1 MTTTTGTMTSTR
13 SLSYIALFAAV
24 IAVFGLIP
32 KIDLPFGVPITLQS
46 LGIMLV
52 GCLLGPKRAF
62 YTVGLFLVAVALGLP
77 LLSGGRGGVAVFVA
91 PSAGFLLGWL
101 IGAVVCGVSMR
112 QFMKRMPEAKG
123 KGLLIVAFLSSLIG
137 GIVVMYFFGILGL
150 MLAAHLSATQATL
163 AVLAF
168 IPGDLVKCAACAV
181 LVQSVVR
188 GMPSWRLDRDW
199 CLCSTPS
206 TRRWRIGRKPRRTRW
221 RSTTASLVLISRH

>member
-1 MTTTTGTMTSTR
+1 MTTTGTMTSTR

-62 YTVGLFLVAVALGLP
+62 YTIGLFLVAVALGLP
-77 LLSGGRGGVAVFVA
+77 LLSGGRGGLGVFVA
-91 PSAGFLLGWL
+91 PSAGFLLGWWV
-101 IGAVVCGVSMR
+101 GAVVCGLCMR
-112 QFMKRMPEAKG
+112 QFMRRMPDAKG
-123 KGLLIVAFLSSLIG
+123 KGLLIAAFLSSVIG
-137 GIVVMYFFGILGL
+137 GILAMYFFGILGL
-150 MLAAHLSATQATL
+150 MLAAHLTLVQASL

-168 IPGDLVKCAACAV
+168 VPGDLVKCVVCAI

-188 GMPSWRLDRDW
+188 GMPAWRLDRD
-199 CLCSTPS
+199 
-206 TRRWRIGRKPRRTRW
+206 
-221 RSTTASLVLISRH
+221 

>member
-123 KGLLIVAFLSSLIG
+123 KGLLIAAFLSSLIG

-168 IPGDLVKCAACAV
+168 VPGDLVKCAVCAV

-188 GMPSWRLDRDW
+188 GMPSWRLDRD
-199 CLCSTPS
+199 
-206 TRRWRIGRKPRRTRW
+206 
-221 RSTTASLVLISRH
+221 

>member
-1 MTTTTGTMTSTR
+1 MTTTATMTSTR

-62 YTVGLFLVAVALGLP
+62 YTVGLFLVALALGLP

-101 IGAVVCGVSMR
+101 LGAVVCGLSMR
-112 QFMKRMPEAKG
+112 QFMKRMPDAKG
-123 KGLLIVAFLSSLIG
+123 KGLLIAASLSSLIG

-150 MLAAHLSATQATL
+150 MLAAHLSATQAAL
-163 AVLAF
+163 AMLAF
-168 IPGDLVKCAACAV
+168 VPGDLVKCAVCAI

-188 GMPSWRLDRDW
+188 GMPSWRLDRD
-199 CLCSTPS
+199 
-206 TRRWRIGRKPRRTRW
+206 
-221 RSTTASLVLISRH
+221 

>member
-1 MTTTTGTMTSTR
+1 MTTTGSSITSSR
-13 SLSYIALFAAV
+13 SLSYIALFAALM
-24 IAVFGLIP
+24 AVFGLIP
-32 KIDLPFGVPITLQS
+32 KVDLPFGVPITLQS

-123 KGLLIVAFLSSLIG
+123 KGLLIAAFLSSLIG

-188 GMPSWRLDRDW
+188 GMPSWRLDRD
-199 CLCSTPS
+199 
-206 TRRWRIGRKPRRTRW
+206 
-221 RSTTASLVLISRH
+221 

>member
-1 MTTTTGTMTSTR
+1 MHWPPDSAAEHFSFMRDPSMTTSATMTPTR

-123 KGLLIVAFLSSLIG
+123 KGLLIAAFLSSLIG

-168 IPGDLVKCAACAV
+168 VPGDLVKCAVCAV

-188 GMPSWRLDRDW
+188 GMPSWRLDRD
-199 CLCSTPS
+199 
-206 TRRWRIGRKPRRTRW
+206 
-221 RSTTASLVLISRH
+221 

>member
-112 QFMKRMPEAKG
+112 QFMKRMPDAKG
-123 KGLLIVAFLSSLIG
+123 KGLLIAAFLSSLIG
-137 GIVVMYFFGILGL
+137 GIVVMYLFGILGL

-168 IPGDLVKCAACAV
+168 VPGDLVKCAVCAV
-181 LVQSVVR
+181 LVQSVAR
-188 GMPSWRLDRDW
+188 DMPSWRLDRD
-199 CLCSTPS
+199 
-206 TRRWRIGRKPRRTRW
+206 
-221 RSTTASLVLISRH
+221 

>member
-1 MTTTTGTMTSTR
+1 MTTTGTMTPTR

-77 LLSGGRGGVAVFVA
+77 LLSGGRGGLGVFVA
-91 PSAGFLLGWL
+91 PSAGFLAGWL
-101 IGAVVCGVSMR
+101 IGAVVCGLCMR
-112 QFMKRMPEAKG
+112 LFMRLFARRMPDASG
-123 KGLLIVAFLSSLIG
+123 KALFAAAFASSVIG
-137 GIVVMYFFGILGL
+137 GIVVMYAFGILGL
-150 MLAAHLSATQATL
+150 MLAAHLSVTQASL

-168 IPGDLVKCAACAV
+168 IPGDLVKCAICAV

-188 GMPSWRLDRDW
+188 GMPSWRLDRD
-199 CLCSTPS
+199 
-206 TRRWRIGRKPRRTRW
+206 
-221 RSTTASLVLISRH
+221 

>member
-1 MTTTTGTMTSTR
+1 MTSTR

-188 GMPSWRLDRDW
+188 GMPSWRLDRD
-199 CLCSTPS
+199 
-206 TRRWRIGRKPRRTRW
+206 
-221 RSTTASLVLISRH
+221 

>member
-188 GMPSWRLDRDW
+188 GMPSWRLDRD
-199 CLCSTPS
+199 
-206 TRRWRIGRKPRRTRW
+206 
-221 RSTTASLVLISRH
+221 

>member
-1 MTTTTGTMTSTR
+1 MTTTATMTSTR

-101 IGAVVCGVSMR
+101 LGAVVCGVSMR
-112 QFMKRMPEAKG
+112 QFMKRMPDAKG
-123 KGLLIVAFLSSLIG
+123 KGLLIAAFLSSLIG

-168 IPGDLVKCAACAV
+168 VPGDLVKCAVCAI

-188 GMPSWRLDRDW
+188 GMPSWRLDRD
-199 CLCSTPS
+199 
-206 TRRWRIGRKPRRTRW
+206 
-221 RSTTASLVLISRH
+221 

>member
-1 MTTTTGTMTSTR
+1 MTTTATMTSTR

-62 YTVGLFLVAVALGLP
+62 YTVGLFLVALALGLP
-77 LLSGGRGGVAVFVA
+77 LLSGGRGGAAVFVA

-101 IGAVVCGVSMR
+101 LGAVVCGVSMR
-112 QFMKRMPEAKG
+112 QFMKRMPDAKG
-123 KGLLIVAFLSSLIG
+123 KGLLIAAFLSSLIG

-168 IPGDLVKCAACAV
+168 VPGDLVKCAVCAI

-188 GMPSWRLDRDW
+188 GMPSWRLDRD
-199 CLCSTPS
+199 
-206 TRRWRIGRKPRRTRW
+206 
-221 RSTTASLVLISRH
+221 

>member
-101 IGAVVCGVSMR
+101 LGAVVCGVSMR
-112 QFMKRMPEAKG
+112 QFMKRMPDAKG
-123 KGLLIVAFLSSLIG
+123 KSLLIAAFLSSLIG

-163 AVLAF
+163 AMLAF
-168 IPGDLVKCAACAV
+168 VPGDLVKCAVCAI

-188 GMPSWRLDRDW
+188 GMPSWRLDRD
-199 CLCSTPS
+199 
-206 TRRWRIGRKPRRTRW
+206 
-221 RSTTASLVLISRH
+221 

>member
-1 MTTTTGTMTSTR
+1 MTTTATMTSTR

-62 YTVGLFLVAVALGLP
+62 YTVGLFLVALALGLP

-101 IGAVVCGVSMR
+101 LGAVVCGVSMR
-112 QFMKRMPEAKG
+112 QFMKRMPDAKG
-123 KGLLIVAFLSSLIG
+123 KGLLIAAFLSSLIG

-168 IPGDLVKCAACAV
+168 VPGDLVKCAVCAI

-188 GMPSWRLDRDW
+188 GMPSWRLDRD
-199 CLCSTPS
+199 
-206 TRRWRIGRKPRRTRW
+206 
-221 RSTTASLVLISRH
+221 

>member
-1 MTTTTGTMTSTR
+1 MTNTGTMTSTR
-13 SLSYIALFAAV
+13 SLSYIALFAAI

-62 YTVGLFLVAVALGLP
+62 YTVGLLLIAVALGLP
-77 LLSGGRGGVAVFVA
+77 LLSGGRGGLGVFVA

-101 IGAVVCGVSMR
+101 IGAAACGWCMR
-112 QFMKRMPEAKG
+112 LIMRRMPDAKG
-123 KGLLIVAFLSSLIG
+123 KALLAAAFASSVIG

-150 MLAAHLSATQATL
+150 MLAAKLSLLQASL

-168 IPGDLVKCAACAV
+168 IPGDLVKAAICAI

-188 GMPSWRLDRDW
+188 GMPAWRLDRD
-199 CLCSTPS
+199 
-206 TRRWRIGRKPRRTRW
+206 
-221 RSTTASLVLISRH
+221 

>member
-1 MTTTTGTMTSTR
+1 MKPTPAIPATMTSTR

-77 LLSGGRGGVAVFVA
+77 LLSGGRGGIAVFVA

-112 QFMKRMPEAKG
+112 QFMKRMPDAKG
-123 KGLLIVAFLSSLIG
+123 KGLLVAAFLSSLIG
-137 GIVVMYFFGILGL
+137 GIVVMYLFGIIGL

-168 IPGDLVKCAACAV
+168 VPGDLVKCAVCAV
-181 LVQSVVR
+181 LVQSVAR
-188 GMPSWRLDRDW
+188 GMPSWRLDRD
-199 CLCSTPS
+199 
-206 TRRWRIGRKPRRTRW
+206 
-221 RSTTASLVLISRH
+221 

>member
-1 MTTTTGTMTSTR
+1 MTTTATMTSTR

-101 IGAVVCGVSMR
+101 LGAVVCGVSMR
-112 QFMKRMPEAKG
+112 QFMKRMPDAKG
-123 KGLLIVAFLSSLIG
+123 KSLLIAAFLSSLIG

-168 IPGDLVKCAACAV
+168 VPGDLVKCAVCAI

-188 GMPSWRLDRDW
+188 GMPSWRLDRD
-199 CLCSTPS
+199 
-206 TRRWRIGRKPRRTRW
+206 
-221 RSTTASLVLISRH
+221 

>member
-1 MTTTTGTMTSTR
+1 MTTTATMTSTR

-101 IGAVVCGVSMR
+101 LGAVVCGVSMR
-112 QFMKRMPEAKG
+112 QFMKRMPDAKG
-123 KGLLIVAFLSSLIG
+123 KGLLIAAFLSSLIG

-163 AVLAF
+163 AMLAF
-168 IPGDLVKCAACAV
+168 VPGDLVKCAVCAI

-188 GMPSWRLDRDW
+188 GMPSWRLDRD
-199 CLCSTPS
+199 
-206 TRRWRIGRKPRRTRW
+206 
-221 RSTTASLVLISRH
+221 

>member
-1 MTTTTGTMTSTR
+1 MKPTPAIPATMTSTR

-77 LLSGGRGGVAVFVA
+77 LLSGGRGGIAVFVA

-112 QFMKRMPEAKG
+112 QFMKRMPDAKG
-123 KGLLIVAFLSSLIG
+123 KGLLVAAFLSSLIG

-168 IPGDLVKCAACAV
+168 VPGDLVKCAVCAV
-181 LVQSVVR
+181 LVQSVAR
-188 GMPSWRLDRDW
+188 GMPSWRLDRD
-199 CLCSTPS
+199 
-206 TRRWRIGRKPRRTRW
+206 
-221 RSTTASLVLISRH
+221 

>member
-123 KGLLIVAFLSSLIG
+123 KGLLIAAFLSSLIG

-188 GMPSWRLDRDW
+188 GMPSWRLDRD
-199 CLCSTPS
+199 
-206 TRRWRIGRKPRRTRW
+206 
-221 RSTTASLVLISRH
+221 